1 MQSEY
6 RTLRHALTVL
16 AFAATMLCGTSAEAQ
31 QFKIESE
38 IYQGDS
44 QAVVSRNV
52 TLFDDGLVYDFRYDG
67 ADTETIAEMTV
78 YDSRTKTISLL
89 DPTRRVCLDMTDLK
103 LMQMVSG
110 VQKETAQNESME
122 FLVNETWT
130 EEHDWG
136 GDWVKLSSDTVTY
149 RMQGK
154 RPQKTEFFPLYVEFL
169 DNFTRVAVSDPRR
182 LPPFSRL
189 RLNATIKQ
197 LTWIPV
203 EVRLEMKPNPLV
215 RNGLSAT
222 SKHTLIPA
230 LSERDRRQIL
240 EAKASWT
247 AFERVKLVEYRELG
261 KHAPAHAS
269 VAELESATISK

>member
-6 RTLRHALTVL
+6 RTLQHALTVL
-16 AFAATMLCGTSAEAQ
+16 AFAATMLCGTFADAQ
-31 QFKIESE
+31 QFKIDSE

-52 TLFDDGLVYDFRYDG
+52 TLFDDGVVYDFRYDD
-67 ADTETIAEMTV
+67 ADAETIAEMTV

-89 DPTRRVCLDMTDLK
+89 DPVRRVCLDLTDLK

-110 VQKETAQNESME
+110 VQKETAQNDSMK

-136 GDWVKLSSDTVTY
+136 GDWVKLSSETVTY
-149 RMQGK
+149 RMQGE
-154 RPQKTEFFPLYVEFL
+154 RPQKTEFFPLYLEFL

-189 RLNATIKQ
+189 RLNATIKK
-197 LTWIPV
+197 LNWIPV
-203 EVRLEMKPNPLV
+203 EVRLEMKSNPLV
-215 RNGLSAT
+215 RDGLRAT

-230 LSERDRRQIL
+230 LSESDRQQIVD
-240 EAKASWT
+240 AKVSWT
-247 AFERVKLVEYRELG
+247 AFKRVKLAEYRMLG
-261 KHAPAHAS
+261 KHAPAQAT

>member
-1 MQSEY
+1 MQPKIRSMN
-6 RTLRHALTVL
+6 LALAIAVV
-16 AFAATMLCGTSAEAQ
+16 AVFASDVAGQ
-31 QFKIESE
+31 QFKIDSE

-52 TLFDDGLVYDFRYDG
+52 TLFDDGLVFDFRYDP

-78 YDSRTKTISLL
+78 YDARTKTISLL
-89 DPTRRVCLDMTDLK
+89 DPIRRVCLDLTDLK

-110 VQKETAQNESME
+110 VQKETAQNDSMK

-154 RPQKTEFFPLYVEFL
+154 RPQQTEFFPPYVEFL

-189 RLNATIKQ
+189 RLNATIKK

-215 RNGLSAT
+215 REGMRAT

-230 LSERDRRQIL
+230 LSERDRQQIV

-247 AFERVKLVEYRELG
+247 AFERVNLSEYRHLG
-261 KHAPAHAS
+261 KYAPAQAS
-269 VAELESATISK
+269 VAELEAATISK